1 MRGFAALYQS
11 LDSSTRT
18 GDKVAA
24 LESYFREAEPAD
36 AAWAIHFLAGRH
48 PRLGVKR
55 GDLRSWAAHA
65 ADVPHWLFDE
75 CHTAVGDMAETLNL
89 TVPPGDGAE
98 VRGLAWWVEER
109 LMALAGASPIDQ
121 RAIMLEAWSRLPGA
135 ERFVWNKLVTGAFR
149 VGVSR
154 GLLVRGVA
162 SALGVPVARVDE
174 RLMGDWQPV
183 PGLLESL
190 RGGVAGSDSSAPRP
204 FFLAS
209 PLEEPLVALGDRAQW
224 QAEWKWDGIRC
235 QAVCCQGRAHLW
247 SRGEELV
254 TDRFP
259 EVAGILGRLPE
270 GTVVDGEIVACRDG
284 CIMPFHDLQRRIGRT
299 AVSRSIL
306 RDVPVAMIAYDLLA
320 SHGDDVRALPLAER
334 RALLEQIVAPV
345 STGHL
350 RLSPVLEGDWP
361 TLISL
366 RSRAGEHMAE
376 GIMLKR
382 LSSPYR
388 AGRVRGDWWKWKVDP
403 RVIDA
408 VLVMSRR
415 GSGRRAGLFT
425 DHTFAVWK
433 GDELVPVASA
443 YSGLD
448 DKEMRELDGLIRS
461 SGLEQF
467 GPVRT
472 VRPEHVF
479 ELAFEG
485 IGRSPRHRSG
495 VALRFPRIS
504 RWRRDKPP
512 AEADRLETLEA
523 MIVDAPAAMRKETTG
538 ELFPDWPGV
547 GG

>member
-1 MRGFAALYQS
+1 MVLLVLLISLSQCLCTLYYTTADTA
-11 LDSSTRT
+11 DS
-18 GDKVAA
+18 D
-24 LESYFREAEPAD
+24 
-36 AAWAIHFLAGRH
+36 
-48 PRLGVKR
+48 
-55 GDLRSWAAHA
+55 
-65 ADVPHWLFDE
+65 
-75 CHTAVGDMAETLNL
+75 
-89 TVPPGDGAE
+89 
-98 VRGLAWWVEER
+98 
-109 LMALAGASPIDQ
+109 
-121 RAIMLEAWSRLPGA
+121 WSRPY
-135 ERFVWNKLVTGAFR
+135 
-149 VGVSR
+149 
-154 GLLVRGVA
+154 
-162 SALGVPVARVDE
+162 
-174 RLMGDWQPV
+174 
-183 PGLLESL
+183 
-190 RGGVAGSDSSAPRP
+190 P
-204 FFLAS
+204 FFLAHAL
-209 PLEEPLVALGDRAQW
+209 PGAPDALGEREAW

-235 QAVCCQGRAHLW
+235 QALCCQGRAHLW

-320 SHGDDVRALPLAER
+320 SHGDDVRTLPLAER

-366 RSRAGEHMAE
+366 RPRAGEHMAE

-425 DHTFAVWK
+425 DVDVALHWHPGSRNSVGDPSCLARIAALFRRAELPQATGVEETLDRGDLRLDLKRFSVSWK
-433 GDELVPVASA
+433 GKPVPLTLTEVA
-443 YSGLD
+443 
-448 DKEMRELDGLIRS
+448 
-461 SGLEQF
+461 
-467 GPVRT
+467 PVT
-472 VRPEHVF
+472 K
-479 ELAFEG
+479 
-485 IGRSPRHRSG
+485 RSPVKVTETDVPSRPLSGATDVMLAARRITAWMNAARSP
-495 VALRFPRIS
+495 L
-504 RWRRDKPP
+504 
-512 AEADRLETLEA
+512 DRS
-523 MIVDAPAAMRKETTG
+523 
-538 ELFPDWPGV
+538 
-547 GG
+547 